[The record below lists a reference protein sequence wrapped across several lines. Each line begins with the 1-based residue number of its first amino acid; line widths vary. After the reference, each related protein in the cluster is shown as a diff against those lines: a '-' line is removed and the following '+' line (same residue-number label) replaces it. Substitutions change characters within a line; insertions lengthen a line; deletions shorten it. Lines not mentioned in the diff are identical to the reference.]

1 MPPAKSSAFVHDD
14 SKVMNTI
21 LGLLNHKN
29 STGPKAVVRGELRRL
44 VAAWDDAGRDAGK
57 TLQALPEL
65 APYLR
70 DKSGRPSWSL
80 AFGVG
85 GSGLQFI
92 PEPDV
97 DLREVPSI
105 TETEVYKAR
114 LWFVRLLFNEL
125 RDSLAGPCKW
135 KHCGKYFRLKG
146 NRRTAYCSRPCC
158 QYSAASRCTQRRLQR
173 EHADKLQ
180 RVQAAM
186 QKWPTARTKDDWKA
200 FVSKQQE
207 LKQQELEISRKFLT
221 RAVTKGELTVKG
233 KLTAKG
239 KTFMK
244 EHLQRKAG
252 KAHAQ

>member
-1 MPPAKSSAFVHDD
+1 
-14 SKVMNTI
+14 
-21 LGLLNHKN
+21 
-29 STGPKAVVRGELRRL
+29 
-44 VAAWDDAGRDAGK
+44 
-57 TLQALPEL
+57 
-65 APYLR
+65 
-70 DKSGRPSWSL
+70 
-80 AFGVG
+80 
-85 GSGLQFI
+85 
-92 PEPDV
+92 
-97 DLREVPSI
+97 
-105 TETEVYKAR
+105 
-114 LWFVRLLFNEL
+114 
-125 RDSLAGPCKW
+125 
-135 KHCGKYFRLKG
+135 
-146 NRRTAYCSRPCC
+146 
-158 QYSAASRCTQRRLQR
+158 LQR

-186 QKWPTARTKDDWKA
+186 QEWPTARTKDDWKA